1 MMETNVDRA
10 ERKPIGTG
18 LAHDQEPWKPIWMS
32 AKSLRAAVMMQTL
45 DIHLGGG
52 RG

>member
-1 MMETNVDRA
+1 MMEKNVDRA
-10 ERKPIGTG
+10 ERKPIGPG
-18 LAHDQEPWKPIWMS
+18 LARDQDPWKLIWIP
-32 AKSLRAAVMMQTL
+32 AKSKGAAVMMQTL